1 VQAQVVPRSQLAA
14 GDTVK
19 GPALITEDETTIV
32 VPSSRVAIA
41 RPDGTI
47 DITEAHP

>member
-1 VQAQVVPRSQLAA
+1 MPGQTIA
-14 GDTVK
+14 

-32 VPSSRVAIA
+32 VPTSRTAIA

-47 DITEAHP
+47 DITEKRT